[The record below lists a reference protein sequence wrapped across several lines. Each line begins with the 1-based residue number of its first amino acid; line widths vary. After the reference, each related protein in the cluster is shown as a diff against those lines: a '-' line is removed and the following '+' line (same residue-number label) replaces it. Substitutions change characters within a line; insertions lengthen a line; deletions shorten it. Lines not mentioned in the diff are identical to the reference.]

1 MSGPVAEDTSMFEE
15 LDRRSRLTGN
25 QKRIVLAAV
34 LGDMLEF
41 FDYFLIGFVL
51 AFVVGPWGLT
61 FGQSAIILLSSGFGA
76 IAGAYVWGWMAD
88 RIGRR
93 PVFTLTIL
101 NFSLATGLL
110 AFTPDGAWIHLTVLR
125 FVVGFGVGGLYCV
138 DLPLVQEFMPSRK
151 RGLIGGLVTVFIPV
165 GVLLGSLFG
174 AYLTPSIG
182 WRGLFAAGVLPGLLV
197 FLVRLW
203 VPESPRWLARQGRTE
218 EARRSLAWA
227 LEVPPESLPMPR
239 PEEYAEARTRWT
251 DLFRYPRSLIVSWF
265 GNLGAQTGV
274 YGVTLWAPTLFMLIL
289 HVPPAQASKLMIGLT
304 IGGLAGRISF
314 ALLSEGIGRRR
325 AGGLLGFGA
334 ALMIALAG
342 VYHDQMWFGYSA
354 LWLLL
359 IVAFFFAD
367 GGFAVVGPYAAE
379 VWPAHLR
386 TSGMGSAYGFGGI
399 GKVIGPL
406 GLALVVGSDNV
417 IKPEAT
423 VENILPAFLY
433 LASWF
438 VLAGVVYLFLGIET
452 KGRSI
457 EAIDRALHAPMP
469 PPATKP
475 LPAAGE

>member
-1 MSGPVAEDTSMFEE
+1 MFEE
-15 LDRRSRLTGN
+15 LDRRTSLTGN
-25 QKRIVLAAV
+25 QKRIVAAAV

-76 IAGAYVWGWMAD
+76 IGGAYFWGWMAD

-93 PVFTLTIL
+93 PVFNLTIL
-101 NFSLATGLL
+101 NFSIATGIL
-110 AFTPDGAWIHLTVLR
+110 AFTPDHGWIFLTIFR

-138 DLPLVQEFMPSRK
+138 DLPLVQEFMPSKK

-165 GVLLGSLFG
+165 GVLLGSIFG
-174 AYLTPSIG
+174 AYLAPEIG

-197 FLVRLW
+197 FLVRIW
-203 VPESPRWLARQGRTE
+203 VPESPRWLARQGRLE

-227 LEVPPESLPMPR
+227 LEVPPESLPLPR
-239 PEEYAEARTRWT
+239 PEDYAEPNTRWT

-289 HVPPAQASKLMIGLT
+289 HVPPAQASKMMIGLT
-304 IGGLAGRISF
+304 LGGLVGRVSF
-314 ALLSEGIGRRR
+314 ALMSESIGRRR

-342 VYHDQMWFGYSA
+342 IYHDQIWFGFSA

-359 IVAFFFAD
+359 ILGFFFAD

-379 VWPAHLR
+379 VWPAQLR

-406 GLALVVGSDNV
+406 GLALVVGSSNV
-417 IKPEAT
+417 IKPEAS
-423 VENILPAFLY
+423 VENVLPAFLY

-438 VLAGVVYLFLGIET
+438 VLAGAVYLFLGIET

-457 EAIDRALHAPMP
+457 EEIDRDLHAQDTTAR
-469 PPATKP
+469 PAVVP
-475 LPAAGE
+475 GE